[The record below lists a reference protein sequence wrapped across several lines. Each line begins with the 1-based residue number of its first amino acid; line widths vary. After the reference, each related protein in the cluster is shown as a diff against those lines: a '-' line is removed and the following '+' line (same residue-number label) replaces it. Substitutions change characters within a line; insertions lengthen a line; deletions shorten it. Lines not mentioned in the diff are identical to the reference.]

1 MEEKE
6 KLNLGT
12 LNDEQKSYL
21 TQISYLDISEEGQK
35 KIAEGGITVNE
46 LVNYIDNPDT
56 PFTGTA
62 VFSDEDFDKMS
73 SDMISKDEENKRHL
87 LTNRELAEMLIAKGL
102 GNIKIT
108 DSISTQG
115 FSSSG
120 FQALAFEDEVG
131 NTGISYRGSDFDLA
145 KGGARDWIEAD
156 MYEYFSGDSQQI
168 KEAQEFF
175 EKNKNKDGK
184 NYVYGHSLG
193 GNLTSHVY
201 LEHYDEISEAFTING
216 NPINQKLL
224 DTQEKVDAFNDP
236 KKYSCNVICGDM
248 VGHLK
253 SCKSYENNVNYIRNN
268 ETKKNTI
275 IGSHLV
281 QSSTFDENGNF
292 VKVSKEEMK
301 EKMGTVKVFFM
312 NLFKSI
318 RETINKIEY
327 KFSNNKQAFN
337 EYKNDLS
344 NSFEAKFEELGYE
357 NEKTNLD
364 EFKKI
369 ANKAELEE
377 VEKIKNKIMYQQL
390 DSDIQIQK
398 EEMMSD
404 MVVENEV
411 SVRTR

>member
-1 MEEKE
+1 
-6 KLNLGT
+6 
-12 LNDEQKSYL
+12 
-21 TQISYLDISEEGQK
+21 
-35 KIAEGGITVNE
+35 
-46 LVNYIDNPDT
+46 
-56 PFTGTA
+56 
-62 VFSDEDFDKMS
+62 
-73 SDMISKDEENKRHL
+73 MISKDEENKRHL

-216 NPINQKLL
+216 NPINEKLL
-224 DTQEKVDAFNDP
+224 DTDEKVAAFNDSE
-236 KKYSCNVICGDM
+236 KFHCYIVCGDM

-253 SCKSYENNVNYIRNN
+253 SFDKYKDNVKYIKNNGEY
-268 ETKKNTI
+268 NTDFV
-275 IGSHLV
+275 SAHLV
-281 QSSTFDENGNF
+281 QSSTYDENGKF
-292 VKVSKEEMK
+292 VEATEEEMIQTMTPFTRNVTK
-301 EKMGTVKVFFM
+301 LTKR
-312 NLFKSI
+312 I
-318 RETINKIEY
+318 RREL
-327 KFSNNKQAFN
+327 
-337 EYKNDLS
+337 NDLEDKV
-344 NSFEAKFEELGYE
+344 NEAFKPSYGNYKLSVNNHFDHKLTTFRMDPSESQDLTPRQEDINELKQMRTDILGYQYMVASNGIQE
-357 NEKTNLD
+357 DNID
-364 EFKKI
+364 EDAGFS
-369 ANKAELEE
+369 
-377 VEKIKNKIMYQQL
+377 M
-390 DSDIQIQK
+390 
-398 EEMMSD
+398 
-404 MVVENEV
+404 
-411 SVRTR
+411 

>member
-216 NPINQKLL
+216 NPINEKLL
-224 DTQEKVDAFNDP
+224 DTDEKVAAFNDSE
-236 KKYSCNVICGDM
+236 KFHCYIVCGDM

-253 SCKSYENNVNYIRNN
+253 S
-268 ETKKNTI
+268 
-275 IGSHLV
+275 
-281 QSSTFDENGNF
+281 FD
-292 VKVSKEEMK
+292 KY
-301 EKMGTVKVFFM
+301 
-312 NLFKSI
+312 
-318 RETINKIEY
+318 KI
-327 KFSNNKQAFN
+327 
-337 EYKNDLS
+337 
-344 NSFEAKFEELGYE
+344 
-357 NEKTNLD
+357 
-364 EFKKI
+364 
-369 ANKAELEE
+369 
-377 VEKIKNKIMYQQL
+377 
-390 DSDIQIQK
+390 
-398 EEMMSD
+398 
-404 MVVENEV
+404 
-411 SVRTR
+411 

>member
-216 NPINQKLL
+216 NPINEKLL
-224 DTQEKVDAFNDP
+224 DTDEKVAAFNDSE
-236 KKYSCNVICGDM
+236 KFHCYIVCGDM

-253 SCKSYENNVNYIRNN
+253 SFDKYKDNVKYIKNNGEY
-268 ETKKNTI
+268 NTDFV
-275 IGSHLV
+275 SAHLV
-281 QSSTFDENGNF
+281 QSSTYDENGKF
-292 VKVSKEEMK
+292 VETTEEEMIQTMTPFTRNVTKLTKRIRK
-301 EKMGTVKVFFM
+301 E
-312 NLFKSI
+312 L
-318 RETINKIEY
+318 
-327 KFSNNKQAFN
+327 
-337 EYKNDLS
+337 NDLEDKV
-344 NSFEAKFEELGYE
+344 NEAFKPSYGNYKLSVNNHFDHKLTTFRMDPSESQDLTPRQEDINELKQMRTDILGYQYMVSSNGIQE
-357 NEKTNLD
+357 DNID
-364 EFKKI
+364 EDAGFS
-369 ANKAELEE
+369 
-377 VEKIKNKIMYQQL
+377 M
-390 DSDIQIQK
+390 
-398 EEMMSD
+398 
-404 MVVENEV
+404 
-411 SVRTR
+411 

>member
-1 MEEKE
+1 MNNN
-6 KLNLGT
+6 LNLDS
-12 LNDEQKSYL
+12 LNDRQKIWLS
-21 TQISYLDISEEGQK
+21 QISYLNINEQGRK
-35 KIAEGGITVNE
+35 LITNGGINLYE
-46 LVNYIDNPDT
+46 LKNYLSDPNK
-56 PFTGTA
+56 PFVGNAGMGEKFFNFFASKATGGQEIPSQLE
-62 VFSDEDFDKMS
+62 VLNS
-73 SDMISKDEENKRHL
+73 
-87 LTNRELAEMLIAKGL
+87 LIACGL
-102 GNIKIT
+102 GNLKII
-108 DSISTQG
+108 DISNQQN
-115 FSSSG
+115 FFSSG
-120 FQALAFEDEVG
+120 FTAMTFEDSFG
-131 NTGISYRGSDFDLA
+131 NTGISYRGSDINFSE
-145 KGGARDWIEAD
+145 GAIRDWVESDIL
-156 MYEYFSGDSQQI
+156 EYFKSDSTQR
-168 KEAQEFF
+168 KEALEYF
-175 EKNKNKDGK
+175 ERNKNPNGK

-201 LEHYDEISEAFTING
+201 AENYNEISQAFTING